1 VTCSLAFLQ
10 PRNGGVGTRWVHGS
24 LGVEAVEAVG
34 EVVQLL
40 GEQVAVAVQRDRGGL
55 VAQGLYVL
63 KAGPRPALRA
73 AAAVRLS
80 FVRQFD
86 RASVRVNA

>member
-1 VTCSLAFLQ
+1 MTEMGAVEFESPHLHHKEQVSDLLLCVPPA
-10 PRNGGVGTRWVHGS
+10 RNGGVGTRWVHGS

-55 VAQGLYVL
+55 VAQVVLHGLD
-63 KAGPRPALRA
+63 AGALA
-73 AAAVRLS
+73 D
-80 FVRQFD
+80 Q
-86 RASVRVNA
+86 

>member
-1 VTCSLAFLQ
+1 MGAS
-10 PRNGGVGTRWVHGS
+10 VHAGYTAA

-40 GEQVAVAVQRDRGGL
+40 GEQVAVAVQRERGGL

-63 KAGPRPALRA
+63 KAGPAGGRRGSTILRQT
-73 AAAVRLS
+73 V
-80 FVRQFD
+80 
-86 RASVRVNA
+86 